1 MLKKNTQL
9 VTKQVK
15 FKILTFSLGFTV
27 VSTLTG
33 LPTLAQGFY
42 PPLYLFQP
50 QAGSNYPYR
59 DSNGDLLNTLQG
71 ESDFENLVDGLE
83 QTGLTETLQ
92 TEQFTV
98 LAPTD
103 AAFDALPNEVFDK
116 LSEPENLNRV
126 LKYHLVAGEVSE
138 NEIAQGEVQTVEGST
153 VTIAQN
159 NNAVSLNEATA
170 EQPPIQT
177 TNGVII
183 RIDKVLLP
191 PDF

>member
-1 MLKKNTQL
+1 MFKKDTRL
-9 VTKQVK
+9 ITKQVK
-15 FKILTFSLGFTV
+15 SKILTFSLGFAV
-27 VSTLTG
+27 ISTLTE
-33 LPTLAQGFY
+33 LPMLAQGFY

-59 DSNGDLLNTLQG
+59 DSNGNLLNTLQG
-71 ESDFENLVDGLE
+71 ESDFENLVDGLK

-103 AAFDALPNEVFDK
+103 SAFDALPDEVFDK

-126 LKYHLVAGEVSE
+126 LQYHLVTGEVSE
-138 NEIAQGEVQTVEGST
+138 EEIAQGEIQTVEGST
-153 VTIAQN
+153 VTIAQSN
-159 NNAVSLNEATA
+159 SGVSLNGATA

-191 PDF
+191 PGF